1 MSSVDHERPPF
12 RFSTRMRV
20 DFADTDAFGHV
31 YFGRY
36 SRYVERAVIEYRRE
50 VGVGLL
56 GEPGHLFVVRSLTI
70 DYHAPVRFDDT
81 IEVFVRTTRVGTTSH
96 THDLRIERL
105 DDDGALHV
113 ADARAVLVGV
123 ASQDDGPPTPIPGA
137 MRAAIQAFES

>member
-1 MSSVDHERPPF
+1 
-12 RFSTRMRV
+12 
-20 DFADTDAFGHV
+20 
-31 YFGRY
+31 
-36 SRYVERAVIEYRRE
+36 
-50 VGVGLL
+50 VGIGLL